1 VRFLEATSLNTTNS
15 IYSQQNRDF
24 IIDCLVAQR
33 SEYSRAKLINRWK
46 AGITLFVAVISV
58 IASIVDNDVISAI
71 SGLLAV
77 ALLIINKWLEKESNY
92 HKKHAASVQ
101 QYIDVKL
108 FSDALG
114 VDKAIWGD
122 IPSQNDLAESITK
135 YNQADR
141 NELMN
146 WYSDY
151 SALPVEQQVLRCQ
164 KENIRWDSEL
174 NKKYRWFNVIIF
186 VIALFAMVVS
196 FFAVNPSFIKVIC
209 ILTWLAPLGDYCYSI
224 FCEFN
229 QSKKLYN
236 KANKSFNRIECNIST
251 NSVFI
256 DDLVSLQYQ
265 INKKREEGFLVP
277 DWFYKKFH
285 RKQQKIEDQIAKTI
299 VSQHVESS
307 ENNDPG
313 NQTTN

>member
-1 VRFLEATSLNTTNS
+1 MRFLEATSLNTTNS
-15 IYSQQNRDF
+15 IYSCQNDDY
-24 IIDCLVAQR
+24 IIMCQVAQR
-33 SEYSRAKLINRWK
+33 SEYSRAKLINRCK

-58 IASIVDNDVISAI
+58 IASIVDIDAISAI

-77 ALLIINKWLEKESNY
+77 VLLIVNKRLEKDCNY

-135 YNQADR
+135 YKQADR

-164 KENIRWDSEL
+164 KENIRWNSEL
-174 NKKYRWFNVIIF
+174 NKKYRRFNAIIF
-186 VIALFAMVVS
+186 VIALLAMVIS

-236 KANKSFNRIECNIST
+236 KADKNFKQIERKIDTDS
-251 NSVFI
+251 SLI
-256 DDLVSLQYQ
+256 DDLITLQYQ
-265 INKKREEGFLVP
+265 IKKNREEGYLVP

-285 RKQQKIEDQIAKTI
+285 GKQQKNEDQIANTI
-299 VSQHVESS
+299 VTQHIESS
-307 ENNDPG
+307 ENNDTG